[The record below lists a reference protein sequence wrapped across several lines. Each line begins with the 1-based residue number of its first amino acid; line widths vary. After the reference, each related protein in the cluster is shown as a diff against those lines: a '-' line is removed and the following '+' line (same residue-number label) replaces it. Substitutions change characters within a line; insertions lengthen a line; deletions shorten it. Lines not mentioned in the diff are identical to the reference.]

1 MTAKQSSPCKRG
13 SQIPAF
19 AGMTNYNLTKKTMK
33 TKKGFTLLELLIV
46 IGILAI
52 LSTTV
57 VLVINPAQLLK
68 KARDSQRISDLN
80 TMKTAIAYYV
90 TETPSPS
97 IGTVSNTFSDVA
109 TASCFGAASG
119 TQALTTAG
127 LGWIPIDFN
136 GMTGGS
142 PIGSLP
148 TDPNKTAI
156 GATPG
161 RYYVY
166 GVLSQTNYTFKLV
179 ANMESTYYSTGGTGD
194 IETGDGGTATDLYE
208 VGTGMTLAVTATS
221 TTCYAGRGT

>member
-1 MTAKQSSPCKRG
+1 
-13 SQIPAF
+13 
-19 AGMTNYNLTKKTMK
+19 MK
-33 TKKGFTLLELLIV
+33 IKKGFTLLELLIV

-80 TMKTAIAYYV
+80 TMKTAIAYYI
-90 TETPSPS
+90 TETTTPS
-97 IGTVSNTFSDVA
+97 IGTVSKTFSDVA
-109 TASCFGAASG
+109 TASCFGAASS

-127 LGWIPIDFN
+127 LGWIPINFD

-148 TDPNKTAI
+148 PDPNKTAI
-156 GATPG
+156 GASPG

-166 GVLSQTNYTFKLV
+166 GVLSATDYTFKLV
-179 ANMESTYYSTGGTGD
+179 ANMESTYYSMTGD
-194 IETGDGGTATDLYE
+194 GDVETGDGGTNTSLYE
-208 VGTGMTLAVTATS
+208 VGTGMMLSISTSAACYTTA
-221 TTCYAGRGT
+221 GV